1 MKRNYYIFS
10 NTQLKR
16 KNNTLYFQTIEKSG
30 DDDSLCSPDRNF
42 KQSLRNRIVPVEDVN
57 AIFAYGQIYFNT
69 KLMSFLSSHL
79 IPLHVFDL
87 SGNYSGAFYPKD
99 ISFTDN
105 LFMKQVKA
113 SGDDDMK
120 LSIARE
126 IVTAACSNC
135 EYSYFLLNEMNFN
148 VREYI
153 NVNNDLRSEIENS
166 NCTGEL
172 SRIKSD
178 LNFFFKDCWH
188 DIFKYNL
195 STKKEIELKIK
206 TVFDFVGMMINATCI
221 SEIYKCGLSPSI
233 GFFEYPRSRN
243 RMFLGKDIGD
253 IFKPVIITRMLSKM
267 LKKQEVQFRSFIT
280 SGTFCMLTE
289 EAIKY
294 IVIRFDDELNSTY
307 CTVEKDTSVNLH
319 NLLSNEFKN
328 LAQAVE
334 KGESYFAHRISD

>member
-10 NTQLKR
+10 NTQLRR
-16 KNNTLYFQTIEKSG
+16 KNNTLYFNTIEKSS
-30 DDDSLCSPDRNF
+30 DDDTLCNPDRNF
-42 KQSLRNRIVPVEDVN
+42 SQSLRNRIVPVEDVN

-99 ISFTDN
+99 ISFADN
-105 LFMKQVKA
+105 LFMKQMIA

-120 LSIARE
+120 LSIGRE
-126 IVTAACSNC
+126 IVSAACSNY
-135 EYSYFLLNEMNFN
+135 EYSYLLLNMMSFN
-148 VREYI
+148 VRDYI
-153 NVNNDLRSEIENS
+153 SVNNDLRSEIAAA
-166 NCTGEL
+166 NCSGEL

-178 LNFFFKDCWH
+178 LIFFFKDCWH
-188 DIFKYNL
+188 DIFKYHFRA
-195 STKKEIELKIK
+195 SKEIEKKIK
-206 TVFDFVGMMINATCI
+206 AVFDFVGMMINATCI
-221 SEIYKCGLSPSI
+221 SEIYKCGMSPSI
-233 GFFEYPRSRN
+233 GFFEYQGSRN
-243 RMFLGKDIGD
+243 RLSLGKDIGD

-280 SGTFCMLTE
+280 SGNFCMLAE
-289 EAIKY
+289 EAIRY
-294 IVIRFDDELNSTY
+294 LVVRFDEELNSTY

-334 KGESYFAHRISD
+334 KGESYIVHRISD